1 MNYLRDIMTN
11 TLDTADAIEVD
22 VEGYALVNTPM
33 LNKGSAVSA
42 ADRRPQPGQKS
53 QREDR

>member
-1 MNYLRDIMTN
+1 MTN

-33 LNKGSAVSA
+33 LNISAVSA
-42 ADRRPQPGQKS
+42 AGRRPSPSTWVKIPK
-53 QREDR
+53 

>member
-1 MNYLRDIMTN
+1 MTN
-11 TLDTADAIEVD
+11 TLNTADAIEVD

-33 LNKGSAVSA
+33 LNKGSA

>member
-1 MNYLRDIMTN
+1 MTN

-33 LNKGSAVSA
+33 LNEGSAVSA

>member
-1 MNYLRDIMTN
+1 MNLRSERDIMTN

-33 LNKGSAVSA
+33 LNETQSARPTSPA
-42 ADRRPQPGQKS
+42 RNRCRR
-53 QREDR
+53 R